1 MLTSTSNKL
10 PLTNYSLNS
19 ITTSYFLWLTSKT
32 CIDCVEDLK
41 NQLLEFVNNL
51 KPYPLFLCRV
61 CLSKTMLGIIG
72 NGSLANSHIRQVP
85 KLNPLNKLP
94 GLLNKD
100 LAMIERRT
108 ALELYRSAQ
117 ADIELAKKQMDSVK
131 EDTEK
136 MGGAKVVQWTLL
148 VKPYDN
154 LVWFNLW
161 VAKIVAHCMRNYLLF
176 EHLLQVHIVP
186 TEKVHPKL

>member
-72 NGSLANSHIRQVP
+72 NGSLANSHIRQ
-85 KLNPLNKLP
+85 LP

>member
-1 MLTSTSNKL
+1 
-10 PLTNYSLNS
+10 
-19 ITTSYFLWLTSKT
+19 
-32 CIDCVEDLK
+32 
-41 NQLLEFVNNL
+41 
-51 KPYPLFLCRV
+51 
-61 CLSKTMLGIIG
+61 MLGITG
-72 NGSLANSHIRQVP
+72 DRSLANSHIRQ
-85 KLNPLNKLP
+85 LS

-100 LAMIERRT
+100 PTIMERRT

-117 ADIELAKKQMDSVK
+117 ADIELDKKQMDSVK

-136 MGGAKVVQWTLL
+136 MGGAEIVQGTLL

-154 LVWFNLW
+154 LV
-161 VAKIVAHCMRNYLLF
+161 AKIVADCMRNYLLF